1 MNAKTKKVLA
11 IIVNTILWLFVV
23 FAVCITAVVLSST
36 NNEHGVASIGGKSF
50 INIKTDSMNPT
61 IKAGD
66 MIVVKLLID
75 ADKTELKE
83 NDVITF
89 YTDLD
94 KNGTKEL
101 NTHRIAEK
109 YEEGGYTYYR
119 TRGDNADGDNNP
131 ETIAALDADP
141 VATSDILGIW
151 TGKRIGALG
160 SFMSFLQTSTGFF
173 VVIVL
178 PLILFFLYELYRF
191 IRMITKA
198 KGGKK
203 LSPEEE
209 EEIKRRAI
217 EEYLRQQNEAKA
229 EETKSETPVD
239 EYTENDTN
247 NGN

>member
-151 TGKRIGALG
+151 TEKGSALWEA
-160 SFMSFLQTSTGFF
+160 SCPSSRPRRAFWWLSSCPLYFSSCMSFTD
-173 VVIVL
+173 
-178 PLILFFLYELYRF
+178 
-191 IRMITKA
+191 
-198 KGGKK
+198 
-203 LSPEEE
+203 LSA
-209 EEIKRRAI
+209 R
-217 EEYLRQQNEAKA
+217 
-229 EETKSETPVD
+229 
-239 EYTENDTN
+239 
-247 NGN
+247 